1 VPVYADRSA
10 NDVNQGDIFEAVPFP
25 VGRADGAPSWGM
37 VISQDCDADKFLKP
51 KTPLSDEQI
60 AYFRLTVAHVHPLNE
75 LGGSWAKAVREDKM
89 PRFLLMPEEGELPDL
104 VVDLWLEQPVLM
116 TDLLDCTRVASLSPE
131 WRYKLWWKIVR
142 LRLGEHYMSILRG
155 EIPPDAA

>member
-1 VPVYADRSA
+1 VPVYTDRSA
-10 NDVNQGDIFEAVPFP
+10 DDVNQGDIFEAVPFP

-51 KTPLSDEQI
+51 KTPLTADQI
-60 AYFRLTVAHVHPLNE
+60 ARFRITVAHVHPIDE
-75 LGGSWAKAVREDKM
+75 LSDSWAKAVRDDKM
-89 PRFLLMPEEGELPDL
+89 PRFLLMPEEDGLPDL

-116 TDLLDCTRVASLSPE
+116 TELLDCERIASLSPE

-142 LRLGEHYMSILRG
+142 LRLGEHYKRILRG
-155 EIPPDAA
+155 ENPDEA